1 MDDGILDDF
10 DEFMEFDFV
19 IGADVQ
25 ECPSCNTKISC
36 SLLFFDVVTC
46 PYCGE
51 TFDR

>member
-1 MDDGILDDF
+1 MDDDIL

-19 IGADVQ
+19 IGQDNEKCPYCGAD
-25 ECPSCNTKISC
+25 IIY

-46 PYCGE
+46 PHCGE